1 MTIPTIFLLGA
12 TGYVGG
18 EFLIL
23 LGRKLPQLPVLAL
36 VRHPTA
42 EKITKLHSMH
52 ANVSVVEGSLDDL
65 EIVKDQAAKAD
76 IVINIASGGHSLSSQ
91 AILEGMTE
99 HSARK
104 PGEPPLL
111 IHISGLAVL
120 SDDARGELVKDV
132 KVWSDIGFNL
142 KSVPPDNVHLD
153 VDIPIVEAGTR
164 KDNPIRTIILF
175 PGLIYGVGQGVQRT
189 TVWIRTQLKLARDA
203 GYAGTWGPGYNAM
216 SHVHVKDVAS
226 AILVILKAALE
237 HKADEG
243 AEGLYFVASDAPKVT
258 KRECQA
264 VIGDYLFSKGI
275 IKQPGSQPFTKEFIT
290 SLAST
295 DHSSD
300 ISHLGWRTF
309 GGNQL
314 AKSERLAKLG
324 WVPVETF
331 KHPILDT
338 LFESLDAA
346 L

>member
-91 AILEGMTE
+91 GQSTASWIGSNLKNPVAILEGMTE

-142 KSVPPDNVHLD
+142 KSCL
-153 VDIPIVEAGTR
+153 A
-164 KDNPIRTIILF
+164 LCF
-175 PGLIYGVGQGVQRT
+175 QLLI
-189 TVWIRTQLKLARDA
+189 
-203 GYAGTWGPGYNAM
+203 
-216 SHVHVKDVAS
+216 
-226 AILVILKAALE
+226 
-237 HKADEG
+237 
-243 AEGLYFVASDAPKVT
+243 
-258 KRECQA
+258 A
-264 VIGDYLFSKGI
+264 VIDDGLGYLPIMCISMWIYPYVHELWHIFS
-275 IKQPGSQPFTKEFIT
+275 
-290 SLAST
+290 
-295 DHSSD
+295 
-300 ISHLGWRTF
+300 ISR
-309 GGNQL
+309 
-314 AKSERLAKLG
+314 
-324 WVPVETF
+324 
-331 KHPILDT
+331 
-338 LFESLDAA
+338 
-346 L
+346 